1 MKIKQLLNSA
11 VLFSIITVL
20 GTPAFCEN
28 ISQFNG
34 SYNGINNTF
43 GGAINTHDMMMLR
56 EKERLLNEKR
66 DFETLNERKNK
77 SKNKKDN
84 VLDSTNIKTY
94 KIYNKETSLKY
105 KENTVGETSEND
117 KAEKKTFFKRNKKNK
132 NNH

>member
-1 MKIKQLLNSA
+1 MKTKQLLNSA

-20 GTPAFCEN
+20 GLPAFCEN

-77 SKNKKDN
+77 NKNKQDN
-84 VLDSTNIKTY
+84 AIDSTNIKTY
-94 KIYNKETSLKY
+94 KIYNKETSQKY
-105 KENTVGETSEND
+105 KENTVGENSEND
-117 KAEKKTFFKRNKKNK
+117 KAEKKLFSNATKKIK